1 MTIFIHKG
9 EKCVYFSFNL
19 EEVFLKQLLINM
31 KKNSYLNIVLN
42 IIITYR
48 RGN

>member
-31 KKNSYLNIVLN
+31 KKILI
-42 IIITYR
+42 
-48 RGN
+48 